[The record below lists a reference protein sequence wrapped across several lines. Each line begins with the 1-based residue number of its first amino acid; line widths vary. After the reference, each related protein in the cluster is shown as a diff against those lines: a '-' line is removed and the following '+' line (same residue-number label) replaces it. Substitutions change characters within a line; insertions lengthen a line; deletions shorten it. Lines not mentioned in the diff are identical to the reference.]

1 MREWMR
7 SGRENINVHF
17 GIARIAGELVFS
29 YISCVSHWCGKA
41 SSQALDS
48 YGRMRRFFNPT
59 AVHRSPINDKRQLI
73 AYTLLASMRRR
84 WKIEDLQRE
93 ESEILNFLCVVSAR
107 MSCHVVIVVM
117 RLRLLCRFTT
127 LFLFCN
133 IIHRNSTS
141 MKSAVCEIWE
151 IYWNNF
157 SPWLMNS
164 SLCSA
169 VDVCEAFFLHFSQ
182 SLSHIRNQFICTK
195 VAASRENELIKV

>member
-1 MREWMR
+1 
-7 SGRENINVHF
+7 
-17 GIARIAGELVFS
+17 
-29 YISCVSHWCGKA
+29 
-41 SSQALDS
+41 
-48 YGRMRRFFNPT
+48 
-59 AVHRSPINDKRQLI
+59 
-73 AYTLLASMRRR
+73 MRRR

-93 ESEILNFLCVVSAR
+93 ESEILNFLFVVSAR
-107 MSCHVVIVVM
+107 MSCHVVM

-169 VDVCEAFFLHFSQ
+169 VDVCEAFFFFIFRNLSATSEINLFARKWQQQRERTHQSVMAIASTGAEIQYGSIEYRQHVKINASQ
-182 SLSHIRNQFICTK
+182 LPEKLEISSCFFYSHSSALLTRWP
-195 VAASRENELIKV
+195 